1 MSIESLREHAKRWFG
16 MPTLPTP
23 DGVLMPKHDGDMAE
37 LDELAEQIFDV
48 LDEAFMDGR
57 SFGIT
62 PDGAPS
68 ERFYYEERWAA
79 GLELGYHY
87 WPDDRA
93 AEQLSVWRAQIDGVA

>member
-1 MSIESLREHAKRWFG
+1 MSRHSIARHIKRWADL
-16 MPTLPTP
+16 PTLPIPGGLADPIT
-23 DGVLMPKHDGDMAE
+23 DGDMAT
-37 LDELAEQIFDV
+37 LDELQERVFGV

-57 SFGIT
+57 PFGIA
-62 PDGAPS
+62 PDSAPS

-93 AEQLSVWRAQIDGVA
+93 AELLAVWRSQLDGIA